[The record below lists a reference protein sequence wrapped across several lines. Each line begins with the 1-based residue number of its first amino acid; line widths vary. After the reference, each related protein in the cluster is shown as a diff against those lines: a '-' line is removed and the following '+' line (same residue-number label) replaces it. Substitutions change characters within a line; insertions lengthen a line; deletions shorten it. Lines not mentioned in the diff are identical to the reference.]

1 LFVFYTESP
10 SPNSLI
16 SISYKFL
23 KTIQK
28 FVHLSIIAFKLHRMK
43 SIENLKKEGL
53 YKELSNEKL
62 NKIFGGELIPVNVGN
77 IIVDDLNGL
86 IR

>member
-1 LFVFYTESP
+1 
-10 SPNSLI
+10 
-16 SISYKFL
+16 
-23 KTIQK
+23 
-28 FVHLSIIAFKLHRMK
+28 MK